1 MVQRPNLI
9 CEQSYLIFSG
19 PVASIGSTKD
29 GQSVEDKVALEQG
42 QISLSMM
49 LVIICL
55 AVASVACLM
64 ILATWYIRYMR
75 GPKTNT
81 SNTGKQ
87 PMNVLKRPKIG
98 LKSSNSKNLYLQ
110 VLVNPVYQNLRT
122 IISLI

>member
-1 MVQRPNLI
+1 M
-9 CEQSYLIFSG
+9 
-19 PVASIGSTKD
+19 
-29 GQSVEDKVALEQG
+29 EDKVALEQG

-81 SNTGKQ
+81 SNTGTSE
-87 PMNVLKRPKIG
+87 
-98 LKSSNSKNLYLQ
+98 SSLPESPDDHFTHMKYHNFVYGGGGQFWGTQNIY
-110 VLVNPVYQNLRT
+110 PVSPQYPLLNQYWPNNTQQSQQQKVTFR
-122 IISLI
+122 

>member
-1 MVQRPNLI
+1 M
-9 CEQSYLIFSG
+9 
-19 PVASIGSTKD
+19 
-29 GQSVEDKVALEQG
+29 EDKVALEQG

-81 SNTGKQ
+81 SNTGK
-87 PMNVLKRPKIG
+87 PTMHDLG
-98 LKSSNSKNLYLQ
+98 LFKKMIQ
-110 VLVNPVYQNLRT
+110 LRFYRH
-122 IISLI
+122 